1 MTDTQTSREPSA
13 ARRTAAHRLPEALL
27 LVLTFATGIVDAV
40 SFLSPERVFAGNMT
54 GNVVIIGVVLSGAQ
68 SASLAAPGLAL
79 VCFALG
85 AAVAGRALREAP
97 PGWSSPCTA
106 MVTGVGAILVAV
118 AGALLIA
125 GGSPGHLWGLAVA
138 GALSLALGAQAA
150 TARQLAVKDVPTV
163 VVTSTMTGLAADSW
177 LGAHRPQPALRRAA
191 AILLLAAGAGLG
203 AGLVHWQ
210 PGWAVAAAAAP
221 TLAVAVVGQVVTT
234 RMSGR

>member
-1 MTDTQTSREPSA
+1 MTDTRTSHESST
-13 ARRTAAHRLPEALL
+13 ARRTPAHRLPETLL

-54 GNVVIIGVVLSGAQ
+54 GNVVIIGVVLSGTP
-68 SASLAAPGLAL
+68 SASVTAPGLAL

-85 AAVAGRALREAP
+85 AAVAGRALRKAP
-97 PGWSSPCTA
+97 PGWNSLCTA
-106 MVTGVGAILVAV
+106 MITGVGVILVAV
-118 AGALLIA
+118 SGTLLIA
-125 GGSPGHLWGLAVA
+125 GGFPGRLWGLVVA
-138 GALSLALGAQAA
+138 GALALALGAQAA
-150 TARQLAVKDVPTV
+150 TARQLAVKDIPTV
-163 VVTSTMTGLAADSW
+163 VVTSTMTGLAADSR
-177 LGAHRPQPALRRAA
+177 LGAHRPQPAVRRAA

-221 TLAVAVVGQVVTT
+221 TLAVAVVGKVATT